1 LIYRTIELRG
11 LSMRKEAIEKHI
23 KEVILK
29 VIEQQ
34 REEAQNI

>member
-1 LIYRTIELRG
+1 
-11 LSMRKEAIEKHI
+11 MRKEAIEKHI